1 MKMSIS
7 TCSSIYI
14 YDQTPVENS
23 VSGSQDVILVNLY
36 HLYVCYLPLWCL
48 QNPLPV
54 KSLNEHEY
62 KQSKEQDTASK
73 YKACIKNKNHPDKL
87 HAEKI

>member
-14 YDQTPVENS
+14 NDQTPVENS
-23 VSGSQDVILVNLY
+23 VSGSQDENLVNLY

-73 YKACIKNKNHPDKL
+73 YQSMHKKQKSSR
-87 HAEKI
+87 